1 MPTRLHL
8 ASLICSHTSYRQITS
23 VNLRDQKSLVVLE
36 ILAEELRIEVLFIVE
51 ETDIYNDHT
60 VCSKILIHL
69 IQISQVKS
77 IFIYPRD
84 FHQVTKI
91 KNNKPH

>member
-23 VNLRDQKSLVVLE
+23 VNLRDQKSLVALE

-51 ETDIYNDHT
+51 ETDVYT
-60 VCSKILIHL
+60 VILYV
-69 IQISQVKS
+69 QKFSY
-77 IFIYPRD
+77 IF
-84 FHQVTKI
+84 FK
-91 KNNKPH
+91 